1 MGGDALRGG
10 GKRGRYHRAVTQI
23 DVLRPFVERT
33 VAEYLGIDED
43 LLQKDED
50 GMIPIRAGSAVVN
63 VRLVEGGEGHPI
75 LEVFAPLLRGVPK
88 TPALMERLNDV
99 NAGLT
104 FARAF
109 WVDEQVILTIEL
121 RAESL
126 DADQVAQAVSVVSL
140 AANYWDTVIKQEFGG
155 ETSFPDEK
163 GEVSSDAPA
172 SNDAPKEA
180 GGSTTGGYL

>member
-1 MGGDALRGG
+1 
-10 GKRGRYHRAVTQI
+10 VTQI

-33 VAEYLGIDED
+33 IAEYLGIDED
-43 LLQKDED
+43 LLKKDED

-63 VRLVEGGEGHPI
+63 VRLAEGGEGHPI
-75 LEVFAPLLRGVPK
+75 LEVFAPLLRGIPK

-109 WVDEQVILTIEL
+109 WVDDRVILTIEL

-140 AANYWDTVIKQEFGG
+140 AANHWDTAIKQEFGG
-155 ETSFPDEK
+155 ETSFPDEN
-163 GEVSSDAPA
+163 GDSPDPPAP
-172 SNDAPKEA
+172 NDAPKEV

>member
-1 MGGDALRGG
+1 V
-10 GKRGRYHRAVTQI
+10 KRGRYHRAVTQI

-33 VAEYLGIDED
+33 VADYLGIDED
-43 LLQKDED
+43 HLQKDED

-63 VRLVEGGEGHPI
+63 VRLAEGGEGHPI
-75 LEVFAPLLRGVPK
+75 LEVFAPLLRAIQK
-88 TPALMERLNDV
+88 TPELMERLNDV

-109 WVDEQVILTIEL
+109 WVDDQVILTIEL

-140 AANYWDTVIKQEFGG
+140 AANYWDTAIRQEFGG
-155 ETSFPDEK
+155 ETAFPDEQ
-163 GEVSSDAPA
+163 GEGSSDP
-172 SNDAPKEA
+172 SPTNDAPTDA
-180 GGSTTGGYL
+180 GGSSAGGYL

>member
-1 MGGDALRGG
+1 M
-10 GKRGRYHRAVTQI
+10 TQI

-33 VAEYLGIDED
+33 IAEYLGIDED
-43 LLQKDED
+43 NLQKDED

-63 VRLVEGGEGHPI
+63 VRLAEGGEGHPI
-75 LEVFAPLLRGVPK
+75 LEVFAPLLHGIPK

-109 WVDEQVILTIEL
+109 WVDEQVILTVEL

-140 AANYWDTVIKQEFGG
+140 ASNYWDTAIKQEFGG
-155 ETSFPDEK
+155 ETSFPDEEGGVPPK
-163 GEVSSDAPA
+163 RPATGDAP
-172 SNDAPKEA
+172 SEA